1 MVYNCTGRTDMQ
13 KLLPPPLQWTP
24 IGIDL
29 SDIPWQYAGGAIN
42 SGVSAYDTDETLSLV
57 PDWLLSAEERSE
69 S

>member
-1 MVYNCTGRTDMQ
+1 V
-13 KLLPPPLQWTP
+13 
-24 IGIDL
+24 
-29 SDIPWQYAGGAIN
+29 IN